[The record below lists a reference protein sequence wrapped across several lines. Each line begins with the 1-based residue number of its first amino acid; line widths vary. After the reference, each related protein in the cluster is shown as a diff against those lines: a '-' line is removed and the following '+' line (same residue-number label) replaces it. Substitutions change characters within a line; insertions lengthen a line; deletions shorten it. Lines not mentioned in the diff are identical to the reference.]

1 MSNNNNKGRTFSPKR
16 QPGGPRRCVS
26 HDGQTLRRQFQND
39 SKVTDDDGFTTI
51 SNNSTSNN
59 IIRKKGGGRFANAAA
74 SASDNNI
81 RGGGAPRGRMN
92 PTSSF
97 NRPRP
102 ANSFNKPRNPTG
114 SFKKGNPGKSN
125 SFHHGSR
132 NSGTPGGGGSG
143 GFNGMADGRARTPIR
158 GDQNRSRSF
167 NKPRPAGSF
176 DQGNFNSNSNNNTPN
191 SKQAKQDK
199 YKRSTSRMNSHDVEL
214 YLQGDGFNRAQC
226 NVIRVHV
233 DTLMQARLMHLDPPS
248 FGVGF
253 IAGAA
258 AATNDAS
265 NDEAKN
271 NTTLDKTKSNPI
283 NENDEWEPHH
293 KCLWNDPTR
302 REQIEEVMQQ
312 YPNAI
317 PLHLK
322 TRKRI
327 KSSKLGDSTA
337 SSASGATGT
346 GGEDASEQ
354 DDSSVGT
361 SIRSSSDHTKLE
373 GDTAADQEDLN
384 PLRKVLLLMN
394 KLSWTTI
401 DKLTPKLFAIL
412 EVDVP
417 KILPPSSQPPVLTVS
432 NDNSKEVGEGD
443 DSESSDGP
451 NNSNSDP
458 SAEVSPMV
466 VTILNLMVDKAQTEP
481 HFSAMYAT
489 LCRNL
494 AERNAAWKKK
504 MLAHC
509 QTEFEHDV
517 AWHTARLDERLAS
530 MEDTS
535 SNTNATEDMDR
546 DYQIVQIRK
555 KYVGH
560 VQFIGE
566 LFKLKLIK
574 PDIMIWCLSRLLFHK
589 DEADEDDLEC
599 FIKLMTVVGEQAEY
613 LVKKGKCHAVAE
625 EKWFQCWDRVYFL
638 TGRKNTKKQQ
648 STSPKPETATS
659 VSEDEAPK
667 PPKISSR
674 LKFMLI
680 DLLDLE
686 ENGKWPY
693 VYLIF
698 LLKSSVI
705 CC

>member
-1 MSNNNNKGRTFSPKR
+1 MSNNNKGRTFSPKR

-26 HDGQTLRRQFQND
+26 HDGQTLRQQFQKDNNA
-39 SKVTDDDGFTTI
+39 TDDDGFTTI
-51 SNNSTSNN
+51 SNNPSINTN
-59 IIRKKGGGRFANAAA
+59 RKKGVSRFANAAA

-81 RGGGAPRGRMN
+81 KGGGTPRGRVN

-102 ANSFNKPRNPTG
+102 ANSFNKPRNSAGT
-114 SFKKGNPGKSN
+114 FKKGNPGKSN

-132 NSGTPGGGGSG
+132 NSGTAGGGGGG

-191 SKQAKQDK
+191 SKAAKQDK

-214 YLQGDGFNRAQC
+214 YLQGDGFNRDQC

-248 FGVGF
+248 FGLGIV
-253 IAGAA
+253 ATTATTHDVSDDGANNENSSTDT
-258 AATNDAS
+258 TNTS
-265 NDEAKN
+265 N
-271 NTTLDKTKSNPI
+271 NPI

-302 REQIEEVMQQ
+302 RDQIDQVMQQ

-317 PLHLK
+317 PLHMK

-327 KSSKLGDSTA
+327 KSSKLGDSTT
-337 SSASGATGT
+337 SSASGAM

-361 SIRSSSDHTKLE
+361 SIRSGSDHTKLE
-373 GDTAADQEDLN
+373 GDTAADLEDLN

-417 KILPPSSQPPVLTVS
+417 KILPPSSQPPVVTVA
-432 NDNSKEVGEGD
+432 NDISKDVGEVD
-443 DSESSDGP
+443 DSESSDGA
-451 NNSNSDP
+451 NNSNTDP

-530 MEDTS
+530 MEDAS

-589 DEADEDDLEC
+589 EEADEDDLEC

-625 EKWFQCWDRVYFL
+625 EKWYQCWDRVYFL
-638 TGRKNTKKQQ
+638 TGRKNTKKRQ
-648 STSPKPETATS
+648 SSSSKPETAAT

-674 LKFMLI
+674 LKFMLV

-686 ENGKWPY
+686 ENGK
-693 VYLIF
+693 
-698 LLKSSVI
+698 LLNV
-705 CC
+705 